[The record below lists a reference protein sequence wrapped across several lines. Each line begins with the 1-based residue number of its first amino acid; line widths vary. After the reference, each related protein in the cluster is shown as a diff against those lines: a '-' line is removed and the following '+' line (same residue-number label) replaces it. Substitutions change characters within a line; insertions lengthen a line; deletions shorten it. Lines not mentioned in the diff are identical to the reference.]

1 MALNAVLLQNTVQP
15 EPVQP
20 RLLDRDD
27 RIALR
32 RPDPRLAPEVCQQLH
47 QASNIAGRDAMLGH
61 LLAFAR
67 RKRRYQPIRT
77 TQFQRHKNCAKLR
90 ADGGRSVGRMIE
102 QHRCLQVEW
111 FLQPQSG
118 FRLGRYPLPMES
130 SSQALLAMT
139 GRELALNTPLS
150 HPLPYW
156 SAPDRGSA
164 RSCRAASQTPAVPAP
179 RGTKESPAPAATG
192 AGSVPHR
199 ASRLCVSGAGGILGG
214 Q

>member
-1 MALNAVLLQNTVQP
+1 MPLNAVLLQTTVEH

-20 RLLDRDD
+20 SFRARDD
-27 RIALR
+27 RIALAGPGR
-32 RPDPRLAPEVCQQLH
+32 RLAPEVCEQLH
-47 QASNIAGRDAMLGH
+47 QAGNIAGRDAMLGH

-90 ADGGRSVGRMIE
+90 ADSGRSVGRMIE

-130 SSQALLAMT
+130 SRS
-139 GRELALNTPLS
+139 LS
-150 HPLPYW
+150 
-156 SAPDRGSA
+156 
-164 RSCRAASQTPAVPAP
+164 
-179 RGTKESPAPAATG
+179 
-192 AGSVPHR
+192 
-199 ASRLCVSGAGGILGG
+199 SGARIRATRWLANGGCASSRATELTRRANH
-214 Q
+214 QKSVQPLAQKYFA